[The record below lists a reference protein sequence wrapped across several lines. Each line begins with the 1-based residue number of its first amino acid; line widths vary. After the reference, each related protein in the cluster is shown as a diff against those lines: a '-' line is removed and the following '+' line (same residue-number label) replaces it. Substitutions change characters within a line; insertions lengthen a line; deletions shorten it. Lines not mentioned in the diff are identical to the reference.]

1 MRVLLLTNEYPPEK
15 TAGTAM
21 ATSFLAEELT
31 SRGIQVTV
39 VVTTRA
45 RSPAWE
51 MSSGVEVVR
60 LRPLPVPATRMA
72 QRAAML
78 LRIVRRFRPHV
89 IQGQSLSCGA
99 LAAFV
104 GNLLGIPSVTYIQ
117 GLDLYQSSPWAR
129 RTYIRWAL
137 EHSTAVAA
145 VTEDLR
151 QRALQLVG
159 RPVTVIPHGLR
170 LQNTHHLSRE
180 EARRSLGLPEG
191 DPVVLY
197 VGRLLRIK
205 GPHHLL
211 RAFPSVLGQLPHA
224 LLVVVGD
231 GDERGQLEALA
242 HGLGLDGRVRF
253 AGSRSHEDVIRFMRA
268 SDVFVLPSLVESFG
282 IVLLEA
288 MSCGLP
294 VVASRVMGIPYLVED
309 GENGFLVPPGD
320 EAALAD
326 RITALLRDRELRES
340 FGARNVRKAI
350 SYAVP
355 RIADRF
361 LALWQSLIHPDR
373 EEAA

>member
-21 ATSFLAEELT
+21 ATSFLAEELA
-31 SRGIQVTV
+31 SRGIRVTV

-78 LRIVRRFRPHV
+78 LRIARRVRPDV

-117 GLDLYQSSPWAR
+117 GLDLYQSSPWAQ

-137 EHSTAVAA
+137 RRSTAVVA

-151 QRALQLVG
+151 QRALQLVN
-159 RPVTVIPHGLR
+159 RPVMVIPHGLR
-170 LQNTHHLSRE
+170 LRDAHYLTRE
-180 EARRSLGLPEG
+180 EARRSLGLPE
-191 DPVVLY
+191 DNPVVLY

-211 RAFPSVLGQLPHA
+211 RAFPAVLGRFPHA

-231 GDERGQLEALA
+231 GEERTELETLA

-253 AGSRSHEDVIRFMRA
+253 AGARPHGDVIRFMRA
-268 SDVFVLPSLVESFG
+268 ADVFVLPSLVESFG

-326 RITALLRDRELRES
+326 RITALLQDRGLRES
-340 FGARNVRKAI
+340 FKARNVQKAI

-361 LALWQSLIHPDR
+361 VALWQRLVHSNR